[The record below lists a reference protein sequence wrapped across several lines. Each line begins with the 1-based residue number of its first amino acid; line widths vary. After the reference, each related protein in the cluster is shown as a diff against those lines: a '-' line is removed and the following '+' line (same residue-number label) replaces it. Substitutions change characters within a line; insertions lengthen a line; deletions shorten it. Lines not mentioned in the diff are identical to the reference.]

1 MEPPITIE
9 HSALPLSGSNCVFLV
24 GKNGIMLISDELP
37 QADHGAPGLR
47 GPPLLT

>member
-1 MEPPITIE
+1 MME
-9 HSALPLSGSNCVFLV
+9 HSASPLSGSSCVLLV
-24 GKNGIMLISDELP
+24 GKNKIMLISDELP